1 MSLKLKEKIQMSP
14 SFDNLMEEDLGVV
27 VGLDMFTSNIKKDV
41 YKILNSLIS
50 FLKIYEENKIP

>member
-1 MSLKLKEKIQMSP
+1 MSP